1 MSARKSERLMNLLI
15 TLLVSR
21 GYVTKHRLREV
32 IPDYKDAPSE
42 DAFERMFDRDKD
54 DLRALGVPI
63 EVGGWDPLFEDEQG
77 YRSVRSA
84 FELPEISFEA
94 DEAAVIGLASRV
106 WQQAGLASATS
117 DALMKLRAA
126 GVEVDREALNVA
138 QPRLAPDEPSFE
150 AFWEGVSTRRRVHFS
165 YRTSVSAEP
174 SQRHLEPWGI
184 VSYRTRWYVV
194 GHDLD
199 RSDTRMFRLSRVIG
213 EVTLA
218 GEEGT
223 FTVPEGTD
231 IRGLAS
237 RLAPDTTERTA
248 VVLVR
253 RGKALALRHRAIS
266 GGLGAGAAEDSA
278 GDEGWDRLEIGFGRL
293 ESLVD
298 ELVSYGP
305 DVVAR
310 EPDELRSA
318 VVERLRAVAGAA

>member
-21 GYVTKHRLREV
+21 GYVTKQRLREV
-32 IPDYKDAPSE
+32 IPDYKEAPSE

-63 EVGGWDPLFEDEQG
+63 EVGGWDPLFEDDQG
-77 YRSVRSA
+77 YRIVRSA

-150 AFWEGVSTRRRVHFS
+150 AFWEGVSTRRRVRFG
-165 YRTSVSAEP
+165 YRPSTAAEP

-184 VSYRTRWYVV
+184 VSYRSRWYVV

-199 RSDTRMFRLSRVIG
+199 RQDTRMFRLSRVVG
-213 EVTLA
+213 TVSLL
-218 GEEGT
+218 GEEGA

-231 IRGLAS
+231 IRQLAS

-248 VVLVR
+248 IVR
-253 RGKALALRHRAIS
+253 VRPGKALGLRHRA
-266 GGLGAGAAEDSA
+266 GAVHPGAVHPGSA
-278 GDEGWDRLEIGFGRL
+278 DADDWDRLEVGFGRL

-298 ELVSYGP
+298 ELLSYGP
-305 DVVAR
+305 DVVAE
-310 EPDELRSA
+310 EPQELRTA